1 MINEFKPDVVSISE
15 TKTNETTESYIYE
28 IAHLGYLP
36 MVKSRVDSEGGGS
49 AILFKDHLRAKPIE
63 LEERFNN
70 LEVIGGEF
78 KVGQSTLSVFSWYV
92 RPQEPRVSEEFLK
105 FAEGLG
111 DFIILGD
118 LNAKTSALNEKTNAS
133 GVLLESNINVI
144 NAKILNTA
152 GSPTY
157 VRENESGRYYGS
169 VIDLAISNFNLANKL
184 LKYETHEISPVYNKE
199 LKYYHIPFTIALE
212 MELRP
217 QKERT
222 SMHRSFLY
230 EKTKWEELVAHIERE
245 LYDDLPGLS
254 TKDQS
259 DRIINS
265 YLNAAEKFIPK
276 TKETLKRE
284 ENFPS
289 EIKEVLISRN
299 YWGKRFRAQRDKF
312 SAEKYL
318 EIGML
323 ANNLIKEYRQT
334 QWKEFLKRQGNNP
347 LSSAPFWK
355 RVNRLR
361 ACKRKRRIEA
371 LILNNIKV
379 TKNTEKAEL
388 FAENL
393 ENKFK

>member
-1 MINEFKPDVVSISE
+1 M
-15 TKTNETTESYIYE
+15 
-28 IAHLGYLP
+28 
-36 MVKSRVDSEGGGS
+36 
-49 AILFKDHLRAKPIE
+49 
-63 LEERFNN
+63 
-70 LEVIGGEF
+70 
-78 KVGQSTLSVFSWYV
+78 
-92 RPQEPRVSEEFLK
+92 
-105 FAEGLG
+105 
-111 DFIILGD
+111 
-118 LNAKTSALNEKTNAS
+118 
-133 GVLLESNINVI
+133 
-144 NAKILNTA
+144 
-152 GSPTY
+152 
-157 VRENESGRYYGS
+157 
-169 VIDLAISNFNLANKL
+169 
-184 LKYETHEISPVYNKE
+184 KYETHEISPVYNKE

-259 DRIINS
+259 DRIVNS
-265 YLNAAEKFIPK
+265 FLNAAEKFIPK

-318 EIGML
+318 EMEML

-361 ACKRKRRIEA
+361 A
-371 LILNNIKV
+371 
-379 TKNTEKAEL
+379 
-388 FAENL
+388 
-393 ENKFK
+393 